1 MHFPHTFFGV
11 RNLFVIIKKKDLL
24 LGAALF
30 LTLGIYLSLTMLRPS
45 VSSFSPQA
53 GGERVIVVDAGHGGE
68 DGGAVSADGG
78 AVSADGVVESHI
90 NLAIAQDVNALLTF
104 LGEDTRM
111 TRTEDVSIHS
121 QNAETLHQKK
131 VSDLKNRVE
140 LVNSTPNAILLSIHQ
155 NSLPK
160 SKSVHGAQVF
170 YGKVETSDQYARSM
184 QEALNRAINDKEKD
198 AKEIAPTIYLMKNVT
213 APAVLVECGFL
224 SNSSDSTMLQQEN
237 YQKKLAVVIAA
248 GFLNAVNSREE
259 AEG

>member
-68 DGGAVSADGG
+68 DGGAVSADG
-78 AVSADGVVESHI
+78 VVESHI

-104 LGEDTRM
+104 LGENTRM

-170 YGKVETSDQYARSM
+170 YGKVETSDLYARSM
-184 QEALNRAINDKEKD
+184 QEALNHAINDKEKD

-224 SNSSDSTMLQQEN
+224 SNSSDSTMLQQED

>member
-68 DGGAVSADGG
+68 DGGAVSADG
-78 AVSADGVVESHI
+78 VVESHI

-121 QNAETLHQKK
+121 QDAETLHQKK

-170 YGKVETSDQYARSM
+170 YGKIETSDLYARSM
-184 QEALNRAINDKEKD
+184 QEALNHAINDKEKD

-224 SNSSDSTMLQQEN
+224 SNSSDSTMLQQED

-248 GFLNAVNSREE
+248 GFLNAENSREE
-259 AEG
+259 AER

>member
-11 RNLFVIIKKKDLL
+11 KNLFVIIKKKDLL

-68 DGGAVSADGG
+68 DGGAVSADG
-78 AVSADGVVESHI
+78 VVESHI
-90 NLAIAQDVNALLTF
+90 NLAIAQDVNALLMF

-121 QNAETLHQKK
+121 QDAETLHQKK

-170 YGKVETSDQYARSM
+170 YGKVGTSDLYAHSM

>member
-1 MHFPHTFFGV
+1 
-11 RNLFVIIKKKDLL
+11 
-24 LGAALF
+24 
-30 LTLGIYLSLTMLRPS
+30 MLRPS

-68 DGGAVSADGG
+68 DGG

-155 NSLPK
+155 NSRPK
-160 SKSVHGAQVF
+160 SKSVLGAQVC
-170 YGKVETSDQYARSM
+170 YGKVETSDLYARSM

-224 SNSSDSTMLQQEN
+224 SNSSDSTMLQQED

-248 GFLNAVNSREE
+248 GFLNAENSREE